1 MTETLGIVLSSML
14 IASTPL
20 LLAGLGE
27 LVTEKAGV
35 LNLGL
40 EGLMLIGAVT
50 GFASASITGS
60 SLFGF
65 FIAAFCSVLASM
77 IFAFLTQNLKTN
89 QVATGLAM
97 SIFGIGFSSLIGKN
111 YIGITIERITPI
123 SIPLLNKIPIFGKF
137 LFQHDIIVYFS
148 IAMVFGVQFFLS
160 KTKAGMVL
168 KAVGENHHTAYA
180 LGYSVTKIRYLAI
193 IFGSAMSG
201 IGGGY
206 LSLIYTPHW
215 AEGITA
221 GRGWIAL
228 ALVVFATWKPY
239 NLMLGAYLFGG
250 ILFAQLYLQ
259 GLGVSISPSLMSML
273 PYAATILVL
282 IIISTKTTNIRLH
295 IPACLG
301 KPFFLEKN

>member
-1 MTETLGIVLSSML
+1 MTETIGIILSSML
-14 IASTPL
+14 VASTPL

-27 LVTEKAGV
+27 LVTEKSGV

-60 SLFGF
+60 SFFGF
-65 FIAAFCSVLASM
+65 FIAACASVLASLL
-77 IFAFLTQNLKTN
+77 FAFFTQNLKTN

-97 SIFGIGFSSLIGKN
+97 SIFGIGFSALIGKS
-111 YIGITIERITPI
+111 YIGITIDRISPI
-123 SIPLLNKIPIFGKF
+123 SIPLLHKIPILGKF
-137 LFQHDIIVYFS
+137 LFTQDIIVYFS
-148 IAMVFGVQFFLS
+148 IAMVFFVQFFLN
-160 KTKAGMVL
+160 KTRAGMIL
-168 KAVGENHHTAYA
+168 RAVGENHHTAYT
-180 LGYSVTKIRYLAI
+180 LGYSVTKVRYLAI
-193 IFGSAMSG
+193 AFGSAMAG

-228 ALVVFATWKPY
+228 ALVVFSTWRPY
-239 NLMLGAYLFGG
+239 NIMLGAYLFGG

-259 GLGVSISPSLMSML
+259 GLGVGISPSLMSML
-273 PYAATILVL
+273 PYISTILVL
-282 IIISTKTTNIRLH
+282 VIVSAKSTNIH
-295 IPACLG
+295 FNIPACLG

>member
-1 MTETLGIVLSSML
+1 MTETLGIILSSML
-14 IASTPL
+14 VASTPL

-27 LVTEKAGV
+27 LVTEKSGV

-60 SLFGF
+60 SLLGF
-65 FIAAFCSVLASM
+65 LIAACCSVLASL

-111 YIGITIERITPI
+111 YVGITIERITPI
-123 SIPLLNKIPIFGKF
+123 SIPLLDKIPILGKF
-137 LFQHDIIVYFS
+137 LFQQDIIVYFS

-160 KTKAGMVL
+160 KTKAGMLL
-168 KAVGENHHTAYA
+168 KAVGENHHSAYA
-180 LGYSVTKIRYLAI
+180 LGYSVTKVRYLAI
-193 IFGSAMSG
+193 IFGGAMSG
-201 IGGGY
+201 IGGAY

-239 NLMLGAYLFGG
+239 NIMLGSYLFGG
-250 ILFAQLYLQ
+250 VLFAQLYLQ

-282 IIISTKTTNIRLH
+282 IIISTRTTNMHLH